1 MFEYP
6 SKYPE
11 GVLFKK
17 IHSQEEQK
25 RINIEIRRSTTV
37 PLRESVSSLCR
48 GHANLLEAGAPSL
61 SLSGSGCVATCFGAE
76 WLWLAPEDFLCRQ
89 PEIETLSIAYVE

>member
-25 RINIEIRRSTTV
+25 RINIEIRRSATD
-37 PLRESVSSLCR
+37 SSTY
-48 GHANLLEAGAPSL
+48 NFSN
-61 SLSGSGCVATCFGAE
+61 
-76 WLWLAPEDFLCRQ
+76 
-89 PEIETLSIAYVE
+89 I